1 MPPPGAAFEA
11 KGVVYGAAPRA
22 AHVILVAVKPVSFV
36 VHGADGSVY
45 FARQL
50 ETGEAYA
57 APALAGLSLEVS
69 DRAFKGL
76 LPGPTTALS
85 SLTASAPS
93 APAAKP

>member
-1 MPPPGAAFEA
+1 
-11 KGVVYGAAPRA
+11 
-22 AHVILVAVKPVSFV
+22 VSFV

-57 APALAGLSLEVS
+57 APALAGLSVEVS
-69 DRAFKGL
+69 DPGEVQVYVDRAFKGL

-85 SLTASAPS
+85 SMTASAPS